1 MKVDFSYLHFFF
13 FFYHLVF
20 SLCVISHSK
29 ERSYNDEHNR
39 RKDHFCLN
47 AKVFAIVNFMCSCLH
62 CDAPVSVSLCVC
74 VCGLN
79 NEVKEQGRQMLVDDG
94 WCEPLSWISP
104 QD

>member
-1 MKVDFSYLHFFF
+1 MLTKLLCPGPLDSNQLGGCADDVDDDDDMLPVFL

-47 AKVFAIVNFMCSCLH
+47 AKMFAIVTFMCLCLH
-62 CDAPVSVSLCVC
+62 CDAPVPLYGCVC
-74 VCGLN
+74 VC
-79 NEVKEQGRQMLVDDG
+79 V
-94 WCEPLSWISP
+94 S
-104 QD
+104 